1 MSNARNLPLRLLAGL
16 FCLSLALGLSARL
29 QASELADSVISNSA
43 LGVVIDQYPKMMTE
57 GISQGLSQT
66 GQLNPMIKAA
76 ISGMMGQAFNS
87 TRIRNQVASDLDQ
100 GMSQDELARVN
111 NWYQS
116 PLGEQVAALEAR
128 AAMPAAWR
136 VIESQGPALV
146 ERYKGTKRAHLF
158 TEFDRASRATE
169 SAVDTAVAIQVG
181 FATAMA
187 AFNGAVVDTD
197 VIRQRVE
204 SQRTMLRG
212 MVEQQVYAGYLYTY
226 EKLTNDQLRDYIRF
240 METGAGDRFNR
251 VVTESVQQAIIE
263 PIDSIAVGLA
273 RLLTPAGR

>member
-1 MSNARNLPLRLLAGL
+1 MPSYRHFPSRLLTGL
-16 FCLSLALGLSARL
+16 LCLSLALALAGRL
-29 QASELADSVISNSA
+29 QASELAASVIQNSA
-43 LGVVIDQYPKMMTE
+43 LGTVIDQYPQMMTE

-66 GQLNPMIKAA
+66 GQLDPLVKAA
-76 ISGMMGQAFNS
+76 IGGMMGQAFNS
-87 TRIRNQVASDLDQ
+87 TRIRRQVAADLDR
-100 GMSQDELARVN
+100 GMSQDQLARVN
-111 NWYQS
+111 SWYQS

-136 VIESQGPALV
+136 VIEAQGPALV
-146 ERYKGTKRAHLF
+146 ERYKGTERARLF

-187 AFNGAVVDTD
+187 AFNGAVVDTE

-204 SQRTMLRG
+204 SQRTLLRG

-226 EKLTNDQLRDYIRF
+226 EKLSNDQLRDYIRF
-240 METGAGDRFNR
+240 METEAGNRFNQ
-251 VVTESVQQAIIE
+251 VVTASVQQAIIE
-263 PIDSIAVGLA
+263 PIDTIGAGLA
-273 RLLTPAGR
+273 RLLGPGGR

>member
-1 MSNARNLPLRLLAGL
+1 MLNVPVRPSRLFVPL
-16 FCLSLALGLSARL
+16 LSLCLALVLSARL

-43 LGVVIDQYPKMMTE
+43 LGVVIDQYPQMMTE

-66 GQLNPMIKAA
+66 GQLNPIMKAG

-87 TRIRNQVASDLDQ
+87 ARIRSQVASDLDQ
-100 GMSQDELARVN
+100 GLSQQELSRVN
-111 NWYQS
+111 SWYQS
-116 PLGEQVAALEAR
+116 PLGEQVSALEAR

-136 VIESQGPALV
+136 VIEEQGPALV
-146 ERYKGTKRAHLF
+146 SRYQGSERARLF
-158 TEFDRASRATE
+158 NDFDRASRATE

-187 AFNGAVVDTD
+187 AFNGAVVDTE
-197 VIRQRVE
+197 VVRQRVE

-226 EKLTNDQLRDYIRF
+226 EKLSNEQLRDYIRF
-240 METGAGDRFNR
+240 METDAGDRFNR

-273 RLLTPAGR
+273 RLLAPAGR